1 MLSYTF
7 LRRFGNKW
15 GWTPVMVANDDMA
28 ALSEGMIGMM
38 EAWQVTQNRLLV
50 GLITSNP
57 TLTPSILSR

>member
-1 MLSYTF
+1 
-7 LRRFGNKW
+7 
-15 GWTPVMVANDDMA
+15 MVANDDMA